1 MVITISLKLIKGD
14 INIQYSVTD
23 DQKFYLEKNSLAQIF
38 EKIWFCYNLNNT
50 LRWLYILGFLS
61 CFIDHLDK

>member
-38 EKIWFCYNLNNT
+38 EKI
-50 LRWLYILGFLS
+50 
-61 CFIDHLDK
+61 